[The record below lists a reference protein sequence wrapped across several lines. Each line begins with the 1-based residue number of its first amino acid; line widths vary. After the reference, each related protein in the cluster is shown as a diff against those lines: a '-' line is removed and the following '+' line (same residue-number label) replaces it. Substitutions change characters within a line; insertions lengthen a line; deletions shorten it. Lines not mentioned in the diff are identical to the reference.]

1 LGKSTR
7 KGSPADDAERKM
19 HESVHRF
26 VFAASSKAVLGAAQ
40 PPRAVDFRR
49 GLIARAARAAKS
61 RGAGDDECLV

>member
-1 LGKSTR
+1 
-7 KGSPADDAERKM
+7 
-19 HESVHRF
+19 VHRF